1 MDITPIDMTH
11 TSIDMT
17 VAADLKS
24 GLVRINAPV
33 NETTSY
39 VIGLLVLED
48 VVKDILWTMIHPSF
62 SKKDLYH

>member
-1 MDITPIDMTH
+1 
-11 TSIDMT
+11 MT
-17 VAADLKS
+17 VTGDLKS

-48 VVKDILWTMIHPSF
+48 VVKDILWTMIHPTR
-62 SKKDLYH
+62 KTCIIRTK